1 MKRVLISAINYRCS
15 KEAIDLIKS
24 LKNLNYNTIDI
35 LILDNSEN
43 DDYQPIKKAFPKI
56 KLLINKNIGVSGGIN
71 QALDYAEKNKFD
83 YLLMLDADVELD
95 PNCLKEMINVALEN
109 HGAAIIG
116 AKSYYFNEKN
126 ILQDIARKYNPYKG
140 SLVREIGG
148 IEDKGQFETVKE
160 VSYVWGGC
168 LLFDIKKM
176 KNVGRL
182 DERYFLFYDTMDIQ
196 IRAQNLGY
204 KVFYAPK
211 AKLWHKVS
219 RSQSSNNYFDYY
231 SIRNR
236 LLLVKKFNTPVQKF
250 IFYIYFLFLALP
262 FKTIKNL
269 IEKKTS
275 TIKWNFKGLFD
286 AFLGRWGR
294 KIIP

>member
-1 MKRVLISAINYRCS
+1 MKKVLISAINYRCS
-15 KEAIDLIKS
+15 KETIELINS
-24 LKNLNYNTIDI
+24 LKNLDYKPIDI

-43 DDYQPIKKAFPKI
+43 DDYQPIKKVFPKV
-56 KLLINKNIGVSGGIN
+56 KLLINNNIGVSGGIN
-71 QALDYAEKNKFD
+71 QALNYAEKNKFD

-95 PNCLKEMINVALEN
+95 KDCLKEMVKVALDN
-109 HGAAIIG
+109 PQTAIIG

-148 IEDKGQFETVKE
+148 VEDKGQFETVRE

-176 KNVGRL
+176 KDIGRL

-196 IRAQNLGY
+196 IRAQKLGY

-219 RSQSSNNYFDYY
+219 RSQSSSNYFDYY
-231 SIRNR
+231 SVRNR
-236 LLLVKKFNTPVQKF
+236 LLLVKKFNTLIQKF
-250 IFYIYFLFLALP
+250 IFYIYFLFLVLP

-269 IEKKTS
+269 LEKKTS

-294 KIIP
+294 KIIQ